1 MLSGPEK
8 VFVSVDTPLPGVGM
22 QMAPEMF
29 HDMMESGMPP
39 HSLRIKVFFPFCFCY
54 SFSLSQVGM
63 IVILL
68 RNLDIRRGLC
78 NGTRMIV
85 SLSLLSTFLN
95 LPIIRW

>member
-39 HSLRIKVFFPFCFCY
+39 HSLRIKVFILFYF
-54 SFSLSQVGM
+54 FSVS
-63 IVILL
+63 VIHSPYL
-68 RNLDIRRGLC
+68 RLE
-78 NGTRMIV
+78 
-85 SLSLLSTFLN
+85 
-95 LPIIRW
+95 